1 MWGMAIIDQFRAI
14 SQTKQSLKNILQKSY
29 PEQEK
34 YRQNGWQCARHSKG
48 GEKLEYLL
56 IIPGRLDNLNDYI
69 SAERANR
76 YKGAQMKSRSE
87 AVVINAIRQCLKRV
101 KIDKPVYMEYRWYE
115 KNKKRDLD
123 NISSYGRKVIQDSLV
138 YAHVLKNDGWKE
150 ITGFSDEFYVDAA
163 NPRIEVLIRE
173 VE

>member
-1 MWGMAIIDQFRAI
+1 M
-14 SQTKQSLKNILQKSY
+14 
-29 PEQEK
+29 
-34 YRQNGWQCARHSKG
+34 
-48 GEKLEYLL
+48 EYLL

-150 ITGFSDEFYVDAA
+150 ITGFSDEFYVEAA
-163 NPRIEVLIRE
+163 NPRIEELIRE